1 LVVECRRRPEIGYF
15 DPLSIT
21 FESCPEWQP
30 TENGYLLKGMRVLI
44 LGMDGYLGWPLA
56 LKLARLGCRV
66 IGIDNMLRRRLVDER
81 GAQSVSGLRRQSG
94 IWAWISSFTKW
105 ICWIVLRCFD

>member
-1 LVVECRRRPEIGYF
+1 MVVECRRRPEIGYF

-56 LKLARLGCRV
+56 LKLAQ
-66 IGIDNMLRRRLVDER
+66 
-81 GAQSVSGLRRQSG
+81 AGLSCDWHRQHAATATG
-94 IWAWISSFTKW
+94 G
-105 ICWIVLRCFD
+105 